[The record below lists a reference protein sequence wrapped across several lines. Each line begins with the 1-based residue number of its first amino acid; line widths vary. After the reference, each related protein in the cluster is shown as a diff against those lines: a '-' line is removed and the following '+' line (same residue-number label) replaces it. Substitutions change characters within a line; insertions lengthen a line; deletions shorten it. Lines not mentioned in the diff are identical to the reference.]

1 MADLKWR
8 ISVMRALRHSQ
19 KQRFRVS
26 PMIRWILTV
35 GVHSQYPCYL
45 LTTTFEASS
54 SNNLPSDEWIGAV
67 SGLNIGAPSPSDGQ
81 IQMLVEYLTG
91 EEGGTSEQ
99 VSAAQI
105 SRLFIVGDSMAPML
119 VTGKGEA
126 DAEGGSKK
134 PVCSR

>member
-1 MADLKWR
+1 
-8 ISVMRALRHSQ
+8 
-19 KQRFRVS
+19 
-26 PMIRWILTV
+26 
-35 GVHSQYPCYL
+35 
-45 LTTTFEASS
+45 
-54 SNNLPSDEWIGAV
+54 
-67 SGLNIGAPSPSDGQ
+67 
-81 IQMLVEYLTG
+81 MLVEYLTG

-134 PVCSR
+134 SVCSSCLLSCSHAVEL

>member
-1 MADLKWR
+1 
-8 ISVMRALRHSQ
+8 
-19 KQRFRVS
+19 
-26 PMIRWILTV
+26 
-35 GVHSQYPCYL
+35 
-45 LTTTFEASS
+45 
-54 SNNLPSDEWIGAV
+54 
-67 SGLNIGAPSPSDGQ
+67 
-81 IQMLVEYLTG
+81 MLVEYLTG

-134 PVCSR
+134 SVCSSCL